1 MEGGHRIFSAGVA
14 LLLMGFLVAVPAIFV
29 LNLGL
34 AYAGGGVSLLG
45 FILFILGIHVFM
57 GQTIVEVRDI
67 LGLPGPKQTPADTPA
82 PSEHAAPTRLGVGER
97 ILIIIIVVSL
107 LLTFLLFF
115 VR

>member
-1 MEGGHRIFSAGVA
+1 MEGGHRIFLVGVA
-14 LLLMGFLVAVPAIFV
+14 LLLVGLLVSIPAVFT
-29 LNLGL
+29 LNLSLAFAGVGL
-34 AYAGGGVSLLG
+34 SLTG